1 MNHAHQAI
9 MIVQATLL
17 MHFLPNREMKKQ
29 KSNSERAAE
38 DQKLTKEFR
47 DRIAVLVIAYHNLG
61 VEQEFMKMYHEA
73 VQSYYMAK
81 TFAEKYLTPEDD
93 ITVNL
98 TQIYERAKKEIDIQ
112 INKVNE
118 KDARIDLQRKK

>member
-1 MNHAHQAI
+1 

-17 MHFLPNREMKKQ
+17 MHFLPNRDQKKP

-38 DQKLTKEFR
+38 DQRLTKEFR

-73 VQSYYMAK
+73 V
-81 TFAEKYLTPEDD
+81 
-93 ITVNL
+93 
-98 TQIYERAKKEIDIQ
+98 
-112 INKVNE
+112 
-118 KDARIDLQRKK
+118 